1 MFGRHHRNY
10 WRVMGL
16 MLSLFIAGIPIAA
29 ISQDHPAFNI
39 EEASIADIQHAV
51 DIGELTY
58 QQLIKMYLAR

>member
-1 MFGRHHRNY
+1 
-10 WRVMGL
+10 MGL